1 VTGLLRL
8 KKQTGDNI
16 SSLRQNNLLKEEESQ
31 GGTNKGKSIGNK
43 KVANIIKDKF
53 GPITEKKTRN
63 GIKSRV

>member
-1 VTGLLRL
+1 MTGLLRL